1 MRVAVVSTFPP
12 RPCGIGTFSQDLR
25 AALRESS
32 PTIDV
37 DIISIVR
44 EQTEQTDP
52 DVLPLIRQDVRSDY
66 PAVAQIVDSRGT
78 DVVLVEHEYGIFGGP
93 DGAYLLSLVQELS
106 QPLVLTLHTVLSR
119 PSVSQAETLRALCR
133 HATLVTVFT
142 ETARRMVVS
151 QRLVAP
157 ERIRVVP
164 HGAPTILLPH
174 SPSKDVRVAVG
185 GPAAADTSRPAI
197 ERLEG
202 RTVLSTFGL
211 ISEGKALEVAIRA
224 LPAVVAAHPEVLYLI
239 AGQTHPEV
247 VKREGEKYRLGL
259 ERLVRDLGLTDHVH
273 FLDRFLTDEELA
285 ALLAST
291 DIYLTPYRSREQIV
305 SGALTFAV
313 AAGCPVVSTPY
324 YYAED
329 LLASGAG
336 VLVPFD
342 DSPALGR
349 AVIDFLDDP
358 QRLAA
363 ARTEARRVG
372 AKLAWPA
379 VGGQIM
385 TVLREARELGPAGRR
400 KPVAPASGPRLR
412 PDHLLSLSDDVGI
425 IQHARGVVPLRS
437 SGYCVDDVARQ
448 VIVAIGME
456 RSGDS
461 GVYDRML
468 ARGLAFLLHAF
479 DPDTGL
485 MRNFMGYDRQ
495 WLDEPHD
502 GDHLGRTAWALG
514 AVVAAHPPRSV
525 RRPALD
531 LLRAMADRLRTVDSL
546 RAAALTV
553 VGLTRPELDAL
564 PGDLVDLL
572 RALSTRLLSAYRDWN
587 REGWHWF
594 EPTLTYDNARL
605 PQALIAAGERL
616 GDSGMVDAGLEA
628 LQWYADECGLAGE
641 HVRLVGN
648 RWRSAQDDHDDPDLP
663 VGDSPPSEGD
673 EQPLDASALAEAFA
687 DARRV
692 TGDEAH
698 GVLAV
703 RSLEWFYGRNRL
715 GVPVYDFATGGCHDG
730 LGDEA
735 LNDNE
740 GAESTLAFLQALLE
754 LENAGLQSSLPPSS
768 SSSR

>member
-44 EQTEQTDP
+44 EQTEQTEP

-66 PAVAQIVDSRGT
+66 PAVAQILDSRGT

-142 ETARRMVVS
+142 ETARRMVIS
-151 QRLVAP
+151 ARLVAP

-174 SPSKDVRVAVG
+174 SPSKDVRLLSGTGAES
-185 GPAAADTSRPAI
+185 SRPAI

-202 RTVLSTFGL
+202 RRVLSTFGL

-224 LPAVVAAHPEVLYLI
+224 LPEVVAAHPEVLYLV

-247 VKREGEKYRLGL
+247 VKREGERYRLGL

-342 DSPALGR
+342 DPSALAQ
-349 AVIDFLDDP
+349 AVLGFLDSP
-358 QRLAA
+358 ERLSA

-385 TVLREARELGPAGRR
+385 TVLREARELGPTGPRT
-400 KPVAPASGPRLR
+400 PVPRASGPRIR

-425 IQHARGVVPLRS
+425 VQHARGVVPLRS

-448 VIVAIGME
+448 VIVAVGME
-456 RSGDS
+456 RLGDA

-479 DPDTGL
+479 DPETGL

-525 RRPALD
+525 RRPSLD
-531 LLRAMADRLRTVDSL
+531 LLCAMATRLASVDSL
-546 RAAALTV
+546 LAAALTV
-553 VGLTRPELDAL
+553 IGLTRPDLEAL
-564 PGDLVDLL
+564 PAELVDLL
-572 RALSTRLLSAYRDWN
+572 RTLSGRLLGAYRDWN
-587 REGWHWF
+587 REDWHWF

-605 PQALIAAGERL
+605 PQALIAGGHRL
-616 GDSGMVDAGLEA
+616 GEPKMVDAGLEA
-628 LQWYADECGLAGE
+628 LRWYADQCGLSGD

-648 RWRSAQDDHDDPDLP
+648 RWRSAEDDHDDPNLP
-663 VGDSPPSEGD
+663 VGDPPPSEGD
-673 EQPLDASALAEAFA
+673 EQPLDAAALAEAFA

-692 TGDEAH
+692 TGEQSY
-698 GVLAV
+698 GELAV
-703 RSLEWFYGRNRL
+703 RSLEWFFGRNRL
-715 GVPVYDFATGGCHDG
+715 GLPVYDFATGGCHDG
-730 LGDEA
+730 LGDER
-735 LNDNE
+735 LNENE
-740 GAESTLAFLQALLE
+740 GAESTLAFLQALLD
-754 LENAGLQSSLPPSS
+754 LENAGLQSSLPPATHST
-768 SSSR
+768 R